1 MAAASDSPEMELDER
16 PISEVLFTYAKAIV
30 AALLIAWFVRTFVVE
45 AYRIP
50 NSGMSPALVP
60 GDTAFVTKFD
70 YSIRLPGIE
79 GARFLER
86 TPKRGDLVV
95 FLTQGRN
102 PRETL
107 KRVIGVEGDKI
118 AVKNGVILLNDKP
131 TSTVEQGKC
140 GNETLIVA
148 EGTNASFTIC
158 RESPLLP
165 ERESVVLEAGELFV
179 APDLRSQSGLLPPP
193 TLQTPGEDSHENAW
207 QRADLI
213 ENAWGVIKSNQLL
226 GRARWIWLSIT
237 PLQEKPEA
245 GWTERIR
252 WNRMLRGID

>member
-1 MAAASDSPEMELDER
+1 MAAVSDSPEEALDER

-79 GARFLER
+79 GALFLER
-86 TPKRGDLVV
+86 LPQRGDLVV
-95 FLTQGRN
+95 FITQGRN

-107 KRVIGVEGDKI
+107 KRVIAIQDDRI

-131 TSTVEQGKC
+131 TSTIEQGKC
-140 GNETLIVA
+140 GTETLEVS
-148 EGTNASFTIC
+148 EGSQASFTVC

-165 ERESVVLEAGELFV
+165 DREPVVLAAGEVFV

-193 TLQTPGEDSHENAW
+193 ALQTPGEDSHENAW
-207 QRADLI
+207 QRTDLI
-213 ENAWGVIKSNQLL
+213 ENAWGVIKSSQLL

-237 PLQEKPEA
+237 PLQEKPDA

>member
-1 MAAASDSPEMELDER
+1 MAAASDLPEEQLEER
-16 PISEVLFTYAKAIV
+16 PASEVLFTYAKAV
-30 AALLIAWFVRTFVVE
+30 FAALVIAWFVRTFVVE

-70 YSIRLPGIE
+70 YSVRLPGIE

-86 TPKRGDLVV
+86 SPGRGDLVV

-107 KRVIGVEGDKI
+107 KRVIAVGGDRI
-118 AVKNGVILLNDKP
+118 AVKDGVLLLNGKP

-140 GNETLIVA
+140 GTETLPGSPDEA
-148 EGTNASFTIC
+148 RSFTVC
-158 RESPLLP
+158 RESPPLP
-165 ERESVVLEAGELFV
+165 DREPVDLGQGEIFV

-193 TLQTPGEDSHENAW
+193 ALQGQGEDAQENAW

-213 ENAWGVIKSNQLL
+213 ENAWGVIKASQLL